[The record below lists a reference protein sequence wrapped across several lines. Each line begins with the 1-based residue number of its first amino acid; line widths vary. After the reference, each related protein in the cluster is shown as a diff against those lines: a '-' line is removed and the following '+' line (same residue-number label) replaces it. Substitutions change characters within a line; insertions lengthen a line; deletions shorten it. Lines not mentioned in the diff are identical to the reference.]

1 MFTGEIKIAILK
13 KNNQPV
19 TVPFNYCYPARD
31 SDGWLYKRLVIDGP
45 FHPVKIKWLGLS
57 NIAMSYFS
65 MVLGRP
71 IRVRAKHVRTTTTAE
86 EVGSVCLIHLIE
98 Q

>member
-31 SDGWLYKRLVIDGP
+31 SDGWLYERLVIDGLP
-45 FHPVKIKWLGLS
+45 SSKKSNGLGCQIL
-57 NIAMSYFS
+57 
-65 MVLGRP
+65 LCP
-71 IRVRAKHVRTTTTAE
+71 T
-86 EVGSVCLIHLIE
+86 SVWY
-98 Q
+98 